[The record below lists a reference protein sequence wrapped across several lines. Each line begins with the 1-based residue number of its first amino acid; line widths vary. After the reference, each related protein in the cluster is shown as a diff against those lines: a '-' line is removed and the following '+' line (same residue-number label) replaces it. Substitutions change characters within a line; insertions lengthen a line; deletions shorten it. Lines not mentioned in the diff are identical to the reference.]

1 MERRHEFA
9 QLCAQRGLIRLRDGA
24 QQHEIFLKG
33 SGIKGDLVADVDQIV
48 LCLLHP
54 LAAEQQ
60 LLIEL
65 LTRAQAGIDDGNIDI
80 RLKTGQSDHIARQ
93 IVDAHGLAHVEHEDL
108 AAAGIRARLK
118 NELHSLGDGH
128 EIADDAIVRDRDGA
142 AAADLLAK
150 KRDNAAGRTEDVAE
164 AHGDI
169 LRCRAVV
176 HHLHDHLAQAL
187 GRAHD
192 VRGVD
197 GLVRRDEDKALR
209 AEAIRRLRDVVRAE
223 DVILDRLKRRRLHE
237 RHVLMRRRVA
247 HEIRPVTVKDLHDAL
262 TVAHGA
268 DEHDQIQLRMR
279 APQLHLDV
287 VGVILVD
294 IENDEPF
301 RPLCRRLTAEL
312 AADAAAA
319 ARDEHGL
326 AGDVGRDLIEVDLHR
341 LAAKQVLNVHL
352 ADLLDAHLAVG
363 ELADAG
369 QCAQGAGCVVA
380 VTEDLQLL
388 LPGGRRDGKDDLVN
402 VVLFRHRG
410 DAAAAADDLH
420 AAQIAADLVRRIV
433 NDAHDLVFRARA
445 GLKLAQR
452 DGAGL
457 TAANEHGALFTLRA
471 CGARSG
477 RTSAAPRTAG
487 TK

>member
-1 MERRHEFA
+1 
-9 QLCAQRGLIRLRDGA
+9 
-24 QQHEIFLKG
+24 
-33 SGIKGDLVADVDQIV
+33 
-48 LCLLHP
+48 
-54 LAAEQQ
+54 
-60 LLIEL
+60 
-65 LTRAQAGIDDGNIDI
+65 
-80 RLKTGQSDHIARQ
+80 
-93 IVDAHGLAHVEHEDL
+93 
-108 AAAGIRARLK
+108 
-118 NELHSLGDGH
+118 
-128 EIADDAIVRDRDGA
+128 
-142 AAADLLAK
+142 
-150 KRDNAAGRTEDVAE
+150 
-164 AHGDI
+164 
-169 LRCRAVV
+169 
-176 HHLHDHLAQAL
+176 
-187 GRAHD
+187 
-192 VRGVD
+192 
-197 GLVRRDEDKALR
+197 
-209 AEAIRRLRDVVRAE
+209 
-223 DVILDRLKRRRLHE
+223 
-237 RHVLMRRRVA
+237 
-247 HEIRPVTVKDLHDAL
+247 
-262 TVAHGA
+262 
-268 DEHDQIQLRMR
+268 MR

-287 VGVILVD
+287 VGVIFVD

-457 TAANEHGALFTLRA
+457 TAANEHGALFTLA
-471 CGARSG
+471 AQPGARAAHAAVGQAQRPAQQAQNEHIDG
-477 RTSAAPRTAG
+477 RKAARHGQMQHKHTDHVKHRREKAPQRDAHQLRHTGKLPQAVIQLQNVEDQDRARGVDAGVDQHIAQKRRRIQLPEIKLKADIERQKRRQIDQDQIRQHKAGHAQRFLRVKGSLDFFHHIPLPVQTQSAPVFSFCCP
-487 TK
+487 